1 MPPPGN
7 LPYRAIQNSTRPQR
21 RGTSTAL
28 RPCWLIYIYICVRK
42 EDVKIR
48 GALQPTTQHHSG
60 MVSMENRVLS
70 TTQRAAKG
78 ASLL

>member
-7 LPYRAIQNSTRPQR
+7 LPYRAIQNSTRPQC

-28 RPCWLIYIYICVRK
+28 RPCLLLYICVRK

>member
-7 LPYRAIQNSTRPQR
+7 LPYRAIQNSTRPQCC
-21 RGTSTAL
+21 GGSTAL
-28 RPCWLIYIYICVRK
+28 RPCLLLYICVRK

>member
-1 MPPPGN
+1 MTPGTCRTV
-7 LPYRAIQNSTRPQR
+7 LEKHKAAAPWKIHSAA
-21 RGTSTAL
+21 AL
-28 RPCWLIYIYICVRK
+28 LALYICVRK

-48 GALQPTTQHHSG
+48 GVLQPTTQHHSG

>member
-1 MPPPGN
+1 MPPPEN
-7 LPYRAIQNSTRPQR
+7 LPYRAIQNSTRPQH

-28 RPCWLIYIYICVRK
+28 RPCLLLYICVRK

>member
-1 MPPPGN
+1 MPPARELAVPRHSEQHKAAAPWN
-7 LPYRAIQNSTRPQR
+7 LH
-21 RGTSTAL
+21 STAAL
-28 RPCWLIYIYICVRK
+28 LAFIYICVRK

-48 GALQPTTQHHSG
+48 GVLQPTTQHHSG

>member
-21 RGTSTAL
+21 RGKPTAL
-28 RPCWLIYIYICVRK
+28 RPCLLYIYICVRK

>member
-21 RGTSTAL
+21 RGTPTAL
-28 RPCWLIYIYICVRK
+28 RPCLLLYICVRK

>member
-28 RPCWLIYIYICVRK
+28 RPCLLLCICVRK

>member
-28 RPCWLIYIYICVRK
+28 RPSLLIYICVRK

>member
-7 LPYRAIQNSTRPQR
+7 LPYRAIQNSTRPQH
-21 RGTSTAL
+21 RGTSTVL
-28 RPCWLIYIYICVRK
+28 RPCLLLYICVRK

-48 GALQPTTQHHSG
+48 GVLQPTTQHHSG

>member
-28 RPCWLIYIYICVRK
+28 RPCLLFYICGRK

>member
-7 LPYRAIQNSTRPQR
+7 LPYRFRKAQGRSAVENPQR
-21 RGTSTAL
+21 CGLA
-28 RPCWLIYIYICVRK
+28 CFIYIYICVRK

-48 GALQPTTQHHSG
+48 GVLQPTTQHHSG

>member
-7 LPYRAIQNSTRPQR
+7 FPYRAIQKTAQGRSAVENPQR
-21 RGTSTAL
+21 CGLA
-28 RPCWLIYIYICVRK
+28 CFIYICVRK

-48 GALQPTTQHHSG
+48 GVLQPTTQHHSG

>member
-7 LPYRAIQNSTRPQR
+7 LPYRAIQNSTRPQH

-28 RPCWLIYIYICVRK
+28 RPCLLLYICVRK

-70 TTQRAAKG
+70 TTQRAAKA